1 MAYGASAGAE
11 TTITL
16 GGDLGFSAV
25 VGLSKDGEAF
35 DYATFAS
42 INLDIEKSTNSGL
55 IFGGK
60 VTLNALD
67 ELELSLFDDV
77 DPFGVEERRLIRK
90 TVDER
95 RGCREDQL

>member
-1 MAYGASAGAE
+1 MNHRLCTPKRRLVLTATSVLMAYGASAGAE

-55 IFGGK
+55 ILAAK
-60 VTLNALD
+60 
-67 ELELSLFDDV
+67 
-77 DPFGVEERRLIRK
+77 
-90 TVDER
+90 
-95 RGCREDQL
+95 